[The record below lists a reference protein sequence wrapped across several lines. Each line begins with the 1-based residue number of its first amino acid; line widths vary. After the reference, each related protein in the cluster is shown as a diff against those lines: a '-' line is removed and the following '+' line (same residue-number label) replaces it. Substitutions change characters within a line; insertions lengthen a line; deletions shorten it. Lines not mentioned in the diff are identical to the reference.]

1 MLTELFSIY
10 VSSGL
15 RKKNVKTRSAIK
27 NFPRL
32 TLVFIVLQDWNIHYE
47 MSYKHMIRKEV
58 LSYLIYCFSAWS
70 NLSGQLTL
78 STWICKF
85 KFCRQCADYISN
97 AETNS
102 GIKGSN
108 SGTPWIGTCNVR
120 ETYKMHNKI
129 LTSVSK
135 QGKRRIKILVF
146 VEHKTIVWN
155 WQAC

>member
-32 TLVFIVLQDWNIHYE
+32 TLVFIVLQDEIFIMRCHI
-47 MSYKHMIRKEV
+47 SMIRKEV
-58 LSYLIYCFSAWS
+58 LSYLIYLFSAWS
-70 NLSGQLTL
+70 NLNGQLTL

-97 AETNS
+97 AKTNS

-120 ETYKMHNKI
+120 ETYKMHNKV